1 MNVTKFLSKPH
12 YKLRSFR
19 ITPSIAVLIYIAIL
33 LSGLIIYGEVS
44 NRSVIL
50 SLKEIGRELNSEV
63 SDLRKEIDN
72 LTKEN
77 KALME
82 EDARVKLKAHN
93 EAVEKYEVVKEKS
106 KDYKLQGVNVGSV
119 EKRLD
124 SVVDLIFGR
133 KYSKADK
140 LLTDLS
146 KQLDTLLK
154 KKQAADAAKKA
165 KAAAKKPAC
174 SSLPSS
180 GFCAFPVI
188 ISSGTFTVD
197 TIGINLSNATA
208 VTDTAISSNCLNN
221 CATKSLQSYV
231 TSNSGFAGI
240 HGSYFCPPD
249 YISCSGKVNSFDFP
263 VYNSRLKKWINED
276 KFFWSGRAMMAF
288 TSSGAVFYP
297 QAKSYSSLPELRAG
311 IANQPGLVYN
321 GRNIVGNYSLTSAQK
336 IRGLRGGVAVKGST
350 VYLINARNVTV
361 PEFAKI
367 MVALGVTHALNLDGG
382 GSSAL
387 YYRGSYKVG
396 PGRSLPNAL
405 IFK

>member
-1 MNVTKFLSKPH
+1 MNVPKSLLKT
-12 YKLRSFR
+12 YEKLKSFR
-19 ITPSIAVLIYIAIL
+19 ITPSIAILIYIAIL
-33 LSGLIIYGEVS
+33 LSVLILYGEMS

-50 SLKEIGRELNSEV
+50 SLKEIGGELNSEV
-63 SDLRKEIDN
+63 SDLSKNIDN

-77 KALME
+77 EALKK
-82 EDARVKLKAHN
+82 EDAKVQLRAYN

-119 EKRLD
+119 GKKLD

-154 KKQAADAAKKA
+154 KKKAADAAKKA
-165 KAAAKKPAC
+165 KAAPKKPAC

-180 GFCAFPVI
+180 GFCAFPVK
-188 ISSGTFTVD
+188 ISSGTFTID
-197 TIGINLSNATA
+197 AIGINLSNATA
-208 VTDTAISSNCLNN
+208 VTDTAISSNCTNN
-221 CATKSLQSYV
+221 CATKSLQSYI
-231 TSNSGFAGI
+231 TSNNGFAGI
-240 HGSYFCPPD
+240 HGTYFCPPD

-276 KFFWSGRAMMAF
+276 KLFWSNRAMMAF

-297 QAKSYSSLPELRAG
+297 QANTYSSLSGLKAG
-311 IANQPGLVYN
+311 LVNHPGLVHN
-321 GRNIVGNYSLTSAQK
+321 GKNIVGNYSLTSAQK
-336 IRGLRGGVAVKGST
+336 IRGLRGGVAVKGSM

-361 PEFAKI
+361 AEFAKI

-387 YYRGSYKVG
+387 YYKGSYKVG